1 MLAIVMGLET
11 WRVGGGGGPSFFR
24 ANVYHW
30 YLYLKALYELSY

>member
-11 WRVGGGGGPSFFR
+11 WRVGGGGGSFFR